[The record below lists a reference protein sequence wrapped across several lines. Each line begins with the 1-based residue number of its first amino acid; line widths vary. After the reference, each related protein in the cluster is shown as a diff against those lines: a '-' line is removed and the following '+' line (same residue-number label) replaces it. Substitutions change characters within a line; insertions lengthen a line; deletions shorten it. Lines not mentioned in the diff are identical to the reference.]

1 MSDKFYKIF
10 CKLLENKYV
19 AGSAKFLVKHWFN
32 TLLIIILFI
41 TTIFFRGEIL
51 FWIYMISVF
60 LLIRKFII
68 FCIKKLARWAFK
80 DANFNYPETEGFGNG
95 LMIVVMLLTFL
106 FGLIIN
112 TIDLTKQI
120 STLSFALMI
129 LNVILTTAIEPVYGM
144 YMIDF
149 HKNDEDDKDYK
160 SDLRSIKVFGIIAMI
175 VIVLYVTFVFSLE
188 TNTNRSKSSEN
199 VKIDNHPISKKQA
212 EKEGQYMKL
221 DNGKYYKVHV
231 QSN

>member
-10 CKLLENKYV
+10 CKLLENKYI

-68 FCIKKLARWAFK
+68 FCIKKLARWTFK
-80 DANFNYPETEGFGNG
+80 DANFNYPETEEFGNG

-144 YMIDF
+144 YMIDV
-149 HKNDEDDKDYK
+149 HKND
-160 SDLRSIKVFGIIAMI
+160 
-175 VIVLYVTFVFSLE
+175 
-188 TNTNRSKSSEN
+188 
-199 VKIDNHPISKKQA
+199 
-212 EKEGQYMKL
+212 
-221 DNGKYYKVHV
+221 
-231 QSN
+231 

>member
-1 MSDKFYKIF
+1 MSYNFYKVF

-19 AGSAKFLVKHWFN
+19 VGIANFIAKHWFN
-32 TLLIIILFI
+32 ILLIIIMLI
-41 TTIFFRGEIL
+41 TTIFIRGEML

-68 FCIKKLARWAFK
+68 YCIKKLAIWTFK
-80 DANFNYPETEGFGNG
+80 DANFNYPETEKFGNG
-95 LMIVVMLLTFL
+95 LMIAVMLLTFL

-112 TIDLTKQI
+112 SIDLTKQI

-144 YMIDF
+144 YMIDV
-149 HKNDEDDKDYK
+149 HTNDEDAKEYK
-160 SDLRSIKVFGIIAMI
+160 SDLRSIKIFSIIAMI

-188 TNTNRSKSSEN
+188 TNNNKSKSSEN
-199 VKIDNHPISKKQA
+199 VKIDKHPISKKQA

-221 DNGKYYKVHV
+221 DNGNYYKVHV
-231 QSN
+231 QSK